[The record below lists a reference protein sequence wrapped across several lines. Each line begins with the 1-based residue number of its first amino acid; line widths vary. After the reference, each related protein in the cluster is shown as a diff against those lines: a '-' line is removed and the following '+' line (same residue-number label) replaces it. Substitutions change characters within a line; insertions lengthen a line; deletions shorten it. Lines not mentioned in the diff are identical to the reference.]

1 MGTAGA
7 PWVVEAIAA
16 ASPTGLTGNS
26 GAAVGSTAQ
35 IVQAMASFG
44 APGAANA
51 PPTVAE
57 GADPSQQ
64 TLLATPH
71 SAGWWS
77 SRTVTVRDVPIAS
90 QRAEAKISV
99 ADPPV

>member
-1 MGTAGA
+1 MGGRGDR
-7 PWVVEAIAA
+7 A
-16 ASPTGLTGNS
+16 ASPTGLMGNS
-26 GAAVGSTAQ
+26 GVAVGSTVQ

-51 PPTVAE
+51 PPTVPE

-64 TLLATPH
+64 TLLTTPH
-71 SAGWWS
+71 GACGWS

-99 ADPPV
+99 GDRPV